1 MLPLFLFY
9 IYKYDTIFEEM
20 KYILIIISIFSL
32 YSCTSNNEIVEQKPQ
47 PGLFSKD
54 SSKGVTISDFL
65 NKDSQSE
72 KFYVNSYL
80 WRASLDVLSFAPF
93 QSTDAFGGIIIT
105 EWFKKD
111 NQEIKLTA
119 LIKSRDLRSEG
130 IDIKAYLKNNENEI
144 SEDLVLSRKI
154 EDLILTKARVL
165 RLQNKLK

>member
-1 MLPLFLFY
+1 MKLFKFLFLLL
-9 IYKYDTIFEEM
+9 
-20 KYILIIISIFSL
+20 ILFSC
-32 YSCTSNNEIVEQKPQ
+32 SSNNEVVNKKPE

-54 SSKGVTISDFL
+54 ASKGLSIGDFL
-65 NKDSQSE
+65 NRDGQSE
-72 KFYVNSYL
+72 KFYVNSFL

-105 EWFKKD
+105 EWFKKN
-111 NQEIKLTA
+111 NQQIKLTA

-130 IDIKAYLKNNENEI
+130 INIKAYIKNNKNEI

-165 RLQNKLK
+165 RIQNKLN

>member
-1 MLPLFLFY
+1 
-9 IYKYDTIFEEM
+9 M
-20 KYILIIISIFSL
+20 KYIIIIISIFSL
-32 YSCTSNNEIVEQKPQ
+32 YSCTSDNAIIEEKPK

-54 SSKGVTISDFL
+54 ASKGVSITDFL

-72 KFYVNSYL
+72 KFYVNSFL
-80 WRASLDVLSFAPF
+80 WRATLDVLSFAPF

-111 NQEIKLTA
+111 DEQIKFTA

-130 IDIKAYLKNNENEI
+130 INIKAYIKNNKNEI
-144 SEDLVLSRKI
+144 SEDQVLSRKI